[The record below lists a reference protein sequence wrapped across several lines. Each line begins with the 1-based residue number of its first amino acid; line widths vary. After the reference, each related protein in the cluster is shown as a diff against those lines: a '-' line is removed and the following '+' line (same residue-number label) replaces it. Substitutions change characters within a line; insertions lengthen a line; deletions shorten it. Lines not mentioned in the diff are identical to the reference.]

1 MTNRIAIVLLLLV
14 VLLFVLDAQVLH
26 WNLPLLV
33 GRNFVRLVEWL
44 SFWR

>member
-1 MTNRIAIVLLLLV
+1 MTNTLAIILALVIGGLLI
-14 VLLFVLDAQVLH
+14 LDAQLLH

-33 GRNFVRLVEWL
+33 GREFVRLVEWA